1 MTRTDRVLILLRRH
15 KVKALSMTMMLAAVI
30 YHLEPFAPR
39 YEGLTVRQWIARNAD
54 RRELPRREVVEYFG
68 DTAVPLLVKESQPS
82 GLFQMTLTFERATGK
97 RWLNGLQPADF
108 DRRMACGDW
117 AKRLLAIDSEV
128 FVRLAAKTPDN
139 REALEIA
146 RLFYGD
152 HYLRE
157 TLQAFSLQDTNAQ
170 LQVRATQLLQ
180 YYREMI

>member
-1 MTRTDRVLILLRRH
+1 MLVLLRQH
-15 KVKALSMTMMLAAVI
+15 KVKAFCLGTIVAVLVV
-30 YHLEPFAPR
+30 YLEPFAPR
-39 YEGLTVRQWIARNAD
+39 YEGLTVRQWIAWNAD

-68 DTAVPLLVKESQPS
+68 ESAVAVLVRESQPS
-82 GLFQMTLTFERATGK
+82 GLFELTLTFERATGK

-108 DRRMACGDW
+108 DRRMACKDW
-117 AKRLLAIDSEV
+117 AKRLLAIDPEV
-128 FVRLAAKTPDN
+128 FVRLAARTPDN

-146 RLFYGD
+146 RLFYGE

>member
-1 MTRTDRVLILLRRH
+1 VLVLLRRH
-15 KVKALSMTMMLAAVI
+15 KVKAFCVGAFVAVVII
-30 YHLEPFAPR
+30 YLEPLAPR
-39 YEGLTVRQWIARNAD
+39 FEGLTVRQWIARNAD

-68 DTAVPLLVKESQPS
+68 ESAVAVLVGESQPS
-82 GLFQMTLTFERATGK
+82 GLFQLTLTFERATGK

-117 AKRLLAIDSEV
+117 AKRLLAIDPEV
-128 FVRLAAKTPDN
+128 FARLAAKTPDN
-139 REALEIA
+139 QKALEVA
-146 RLFYGD
+146 RLFYGE

-157 TLQAFSLQDTNAQ
+157 TLQAFSSQDTNAQ